1 MKRNRLFS
9 AFSDIDQRYIEE
21 ARPKN
26 KKKKNKFIRRLA
38 FVAVLVLMFSWLFFP
53 ISNNPDKKIAKYKS
67 SEYYPVISSLNTYIY
82 SSSPKYKNNFDK
94 ISSML
99 VGCGRKVDM
108 APGMDYDDAVS
119 NGASPEGSYEETT
132 DNQVAGVIEA
142 DLIKRTSTHFY
153 YLDKTTVKVYSI
165 RGENSA
171 LVNTFDIPSPENA
184 QYIWMDTLE
193 FYLSLDAKR
202 LTVIYP
208 YTHSEMGTAYD
219 IISLNVEDPHNITQT
234 NRISV
239 IGSYLSSRLVNDTL
253 LVVGSF
259 MTNTYP
265 EYENPETFV
274 PSYDSG
280 DGLVCLPMED
290 IIVPEQV
297 SNRRYT
303 VLTKFDETTL
313 TLQDTIA
320 VLSYSDILYVS
331 NETVYLTTS
340 YRDVLEFENKNYTIT
355 KTDILSIDYAGE
367 EFEEKGS
374 VTVNGSL
381 KDQYSLDEYEGKLR
395 CVTTTSGGIVPSQ
408 STGTA
413 LDDGKPNVFTSS
425 SSASLYIIDKETMST
440 LAKVENFAPLGEM
453 VRSVRFD
460 GDYAYVCTAI
470 QITDPVFFFDLSDVE
485 NITYKDTGNISGFS
499 TSLIQLGNGFLL
511 GIGVGDGWNSVKVE
525 VYEESENGVVSVAK
539 YEIKDANYTSEYKTY
554 LIDRENGLFGFGVTG
569 YTQKGPYG
577 YYYGNSY
584 IVLHFDGY
592 ELRELVTVELP
603 ASYASRAIHI
613 DGYIYFFGENAFAV
627 RPLTVEDD
635 NP

>member
-21 ARPKN
+21 AAP
-26 KKKKNKFIRRLA
+26 KKKKNKRIRRLA

-94 ISSML
+94 IASML
-99 VGCGRKVDM
+99 VGCGAKVDM
-108 APGMDYDDAVS
+108 APGM
-119 NGASPEGSYEETT
+119 NGSADMGTDESSPEGSYEETT
-132 DNQVAGVIEA
+132 DNQVAGVIEG

-153 YLDKTTVKVYSI
+153 YLDRDTIKVYSI
-165 RGENSA
+165 AGENSC
-171 LVNTFDIPSPENA
+171 LINTFEIPRPEKA
-184 QYIWMDTLE
+184 RYIWLDTLE
-193 FYLSLDAKR
+193 FYLSLDTKR

-208 YTHSEMGTAYD
+208 YSDSTTGSAYD
-219 IISLNVEDPHNITQT
+219 IISLNVEDPQNITQT

-239 IGSYLSSRLVNDTL
+239 TGSYLSSRLVNDTL

-259 MTNTYP
+259 MTNAYP

-331 NETVYLTTS
+331 NETVYLTTP
-340 YRDVLEFENKNYTIT
+340 YYGDVEFNNRTYSVR
-355 KTDILSIDYAGE
+355 KTDILSISYTGE
-367 EFEEKGS
+367 KFEEKGS
-374 VTVNGSL
+374 VTVSGTLNN
-381 KDQYSLDEYEGKLR
+381 QYSMDEFEGKLR
-395 CVTTTSGGIVPSQ
+395 CVTTTTDAFVSPQNNSNA
-408 STGTA
+408 S
-413 LDDGKPNVFTSS
+413 LDATTSVFRNYT
-425 SSASLYIIDKETMST
+425 SASLYVIDKETMTT
-440 LAKVENFAPLGEM
+440 LAKVENFAPLGET
-453 VRSVRFD
+453 VQSVRFD
-460 GDYAYVCTAI
+460 GNYAYVCTAV

-511 GIGVGDGWNSVKVE
+511 GIGRGDGWDTVKVE

-539 YEIKDANYTSEYKTY
+539 YEIKGANYTSEYKTY
-554 LIDRENGLFGFGVTG
+554 LIDRENGLFGFGFTG

-627 RPLTVEDD
+627 RPITVEDD